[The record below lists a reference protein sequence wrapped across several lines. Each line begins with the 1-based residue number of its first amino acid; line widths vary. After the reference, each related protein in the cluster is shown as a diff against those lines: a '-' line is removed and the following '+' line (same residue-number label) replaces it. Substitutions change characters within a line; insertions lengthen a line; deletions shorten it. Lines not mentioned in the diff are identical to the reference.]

1 MTRRALCL
9 FFLRF
14 TVGWV
19 QCQKIILDYLLIALI
34 YSSLEI
40 SRLVQISRLILRC
53 CSIIPLSLLI
63 TYYFCII
70 MSFCLNSRLPAAEG
84 SDPVSCF
91 YWLQKERKKL
101 LQFSPKRF
109 NLLTCKYRTSQVGAG
124 FFVVLTVTCV
134 QPHID

>member
-1 MTRRALCL
+1 MSL
-9 FFLRF
+9 FLE
-14 TVGWV
+14 
-19 QCQKIILDYLLIALI
+19 I
-34 YSSLEI
+34 YSWMGSMSENYLGLFANCVDI
-40 SRLVQISRLILRC
+40 QLTRNQQISRLILRC